1 MRVRILLPLPDIGLN
16 RYDSSRFSLFS
27 AKSAPFCR
35 VLCPYEKAGEAGHVY
50 TYLWLGD
57 TYYAPKE
64 GAPDYN
70 KAFDYYSKAAALG
83 TPDAM
88 GNLGV
93 MCAAGYGVEK
103 DEEKAEEYYQWAQE
117 LRSR

>member
-16 RYDSSRFSLFS
+16 RYDSSRFSF
-27 AKSAPFCR
+27 
-35 VLCPYEKAGEAGHVY
+35 GHVY

-83 TPDAM
+83 NPDAM

-103 DEEKAEEYYQWAQE
+103 DEEKAEEYYQLAQE
-117 LRSR
+117 LRSS

>member
-1 MRVRILLPLPDIGLN
+1 MIQADFL
-16 RYDSSRFSLFS
+16 FSS

-57 TYYAPKE
+57 TYYAPKD

-83 TPDAM
+83 SPDAM

-93 MCAAGYGVEK
+93 MCAAGYGVEQ